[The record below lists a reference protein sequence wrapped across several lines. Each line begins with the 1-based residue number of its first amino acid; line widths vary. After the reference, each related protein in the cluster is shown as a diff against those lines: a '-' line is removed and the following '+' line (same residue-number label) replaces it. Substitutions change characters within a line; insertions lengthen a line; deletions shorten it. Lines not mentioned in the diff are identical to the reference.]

1 MGSINIRKRGK
12 YYQYQFEVAPIDG
25 KRKQKTKS
33 GFKTKAEA
41 QEAGT
46 QAYNKYLNTGQV
58 FKENKISYS
67 DYLDYWIENYCKPN
81 LRYNTIQTYITII
94 NKYLKPYL
102 GCYRL
107 SAITSVVLHTFISEL
122 CMKYNYSRT
131 YFSNILKVIKGSFR
145 EACDVYGFIN
155 YNPTLTLRLPKITE
169 EPNNVKHV
177 YTQEEIDKILNRFKD
192 NDTFTCAFL
201 TSCFTGMRTGEV
213 CALTWNDIDF
223 KNEVINVHHNV
234 YDKPKD
240 EKGRWYLGTTKT
252 TTGVRCI
259 HMSPTLLKALK
270 NFKKKQ
276 NFLKNAYKNEYHYYH
291 LEEIKNKYG
300 KTIEYRI
307 VENENNIL
315 TLNTINLVFTR
326 ENGIYSGTDITRYPY
341 KIIHDELGIK
351 KCRFYDLRGSFA
363 TKTLRNGIEI
373 RDVADVLGH
382 KDIETTENYYISS
395 SETTKKQ
402 ASLAFEKTT
411 HSDTIESIINY
422 NY

>member
-1 MGSINIRKRGK
+1 
-12 YYQYQFEVAPIDG
+12 
-25 KRKQKTKS
+25 
-33 GFKTKAEA
+33 
-41 QEAGT
+41 
-46 QAYNKYLNTGQV
+46 
-58 FKENKISYS
+58 
-67 DYLDYWIENYCKPN
+67 
-81 LRYNTIQTYITII
+81 
-94 NKYLKPYL
+94 
-102 GCYRL
+102 
-107 SAITSVVLHTFISEL
+107 
-122 CMKYNYSRT
+122 
-131 YFSNILKVIKGSFR
+131 
-145 EACDVYGFIN
+145 
-155 YNPTLTLRLPKITE
+155 
-169 EPNNVKHV
+169 
-177 YTQEEIDKILNRFKD
+177 
-192 NDTFTCAFL
+192 
-201 TSCFTGMRTGEV
+201 
-213 CALTWNDIDF
+213 
-223 KNEVINVHHNV
+223 
-234 YDKPKD
+234 
-240 EKGRWYLGTTKT
+240 
-252 TTGVRCI
+252 
-259 HMSPTLLKALK
+259 MSPTLLKALK

-300 KTIEYRI
+300 KTVEYRI

>member
-1 MGSINIRKRGK
+1 
-12 YYQYQFEVAPIDG
+12 
-25 KRKQKTKS
+25 
-33 GFKTKAEA
+33 
-41 QEAGT
+41 
-46 QAYNKYLNTGQV
+46 
-58 FKENKISYS
+58 
-67 DYLDYWIENYCKPN
+67 
-81 LRYNTIQTYITII
+81 
-94 NKYLKPYL
+94 
-102 GCYRL
+102 
-107 SAITSVVLHTFISEL
+107 
-122 CMKYNYSRT
+122 
-131 YFSNILKVIKGSFR
+131 
-145 EACDVYGFIN
+145 
-155 YNPTLTLRLPKITE
+155 
-169 EPNNVKHV
+169 
-177 YTQEEIDKILNRFKD
+177 
-192 NDTFTCAFL
+192 
-201 TSCFTGMRTGEV
+201 
-213 CALTWNDIDF
+213 
-223 KNEVINVHHNV
+223 
-234 YDKPKD
+234 
-240 EKGRWYLGTTKT
+240 
-252 TTGVRCI
+252 
-259 HMSPTLLKALK
+259 MSPTLLKALK

-300 KTIEYRI
+300 KTVEYRI

-395 SETTKKQ
+395 SEATKKQ

>member
-1 MGSINIRKRGK
+1 
-12 YYQYQFEVAPIDG
+12 
-25 KRKQKTKS
+25 
-33 GFKTKAEA
+33 
-41 QEAGT
+41 
-46 QAYNKYLNTGQV
+46 
-58 FKENKISYS
+58 
-67 DYLDYWIENYCKPN
+67 
-81 LRYNTIQTYITII
+81 
-94 NKYLKPYL
+94 
-102 GCYRL
+102 
-107 SAITSVVLHTFISEL
+107 
-122 CMKYNYSRT
+122 MKYNYSRT